1 MFQLRVQNGFRSC
14 ETDCLRLD
22 FFCQFFQ
29 FFVTSVSVRNTPV
42 PSSIR
47 PSIRSPL
54 MSISIQELLKN
65 LTESGLL
72 SDDEIS
78 TIHDSVNSR
87 ADIRS
92 AESFA
97 RELVRQNR
105 LTKLQAA
112 AVLKG
117 KTRNLVFGEYI
128 VLEKVGS
135 GGMGQVFK
143 ARHRPTGKL
152 VAVKVLSADA
162 VKNRRLIERF
172 KKEARAVARLK
183 HPNIVRAYEAGKIN
197 RIRYLVMEYVE
208 GENMLARVKRKGPL
222 PVDECI
228 RSILEAARGLDYAH
242 QKGVIHRDI
251 KPSNLL
257 RDKLTGRV
265 KVLDMGL
272 ARVDEPDEDEVR
284 LTMPGQ
290 MLGTA
295 RFMSPEQVE
304 DARKA
309 DVRSDIYSL
318 GCTLYFLLRSKAPYS
333 GETVA
338 HTLMAHVSSPIPD
351 LCQKRPDAPEWLGE
365 VFRKMLAK
373 KPRDRFQTM
382 GELVQSIQHHL
393 GEELTHDSSEDASG
407 TPENE
412 DDFSKLIA
420 RRNEEGESLEE
431 LFSEDEV
438 AAPANAEPFN
448 NPDAPAGAHL
458 VDVNDQQ
465 DAGNVASSFGASNDP
480 VGLVE
485 DVDLDEIEDDINGSE
500 LQKNRPVP
508 SADAE
513 LASVQAFDLN
523 SSAEEVINSDRDQHA
538 EPASLA
544 TSELND
550 QSDDQTTI
558 DGDYVKSKL
567 ANRELREKAAAR
579 RFQIIGLLAGGA
591 ILLGVAGYF
600 LFSGD

>member
-1 MFQLRVQNGFRSC
+1 
-14 ETDCLRLD
+14 
-22 FFCQFFQ
+22 
-29 FFVTSVSVRNTPV
+29 
-42 PSSIR
+42 
-47 PSIRSPL
+47 
-54 MSISIQELLKN
+54 MSISIKELLKN

-72 SDDEIS
+72 SDEEIC
-78 TIHDSVNSR
+78 TIHDSIGARSDVK
-87 ADIRS
+87 S

-97 RELVRQNR
+97 RELVRQDH

-117 KTRNLVFGEYI
+117 KTKNLVFGDYV
-128 VLEKVGS
+128 VLEKIGS

-208 GENMLARVKRKGPL
+208 GENMLVRVKRKGPL

-228 RSILEAARGLDYAH
+228 RSVLEAARGLDYAH
-242 QKGVIHRDI
+242 EKGVIHRDI

-257 RDKLTGRV
+257 RDKSTARV

-272 ARVDEPDEDEVR
+272 ARVDEPDEDEIR

-318 GCTLYFLLRSKAPYS
+318 GCTLYFLMRSKAPYS

-338 HTLMAHVSSPIPD
+338 HTLMAHVSAPIPN
-351 LCQKRPDAPEWLGE
+351 LCKKRQDAPAWLGD
-365 VFRKMLAK
+365 VFQKMLAK

-382 GELVQSIQHHL
+382 GELVETIQHHL
-393 GEELTHDSSEDASG
+393 GEDLTKHDSSEDSPG
-407 TPENE
+407 GE
-412 DDFSKLIA
+412 DEFAKLIA
-420 RRNEEGESLEE
+420 KRGHEGESLEE
-431 LFSEDEV
+431 LFSEDES
-438 AAPANAEPFN
+438 PAGADAEEFADPN
-448 NPDAPAGAHL
+448 APAGAHL
-458 VDVNDQQ
+458 VGA
-465 DAGNVASSFGASNDP
+465 AGQSDDNARASTFGKREEP
-480 VGLVE
+480 VDLENE
-485 DVDLDEIEDDINGSE
+485 DVHFAGIDDADES
-500 LQKNRPVP
+500 QKMRPIT
-508 SADAE
+508 SGGAAM
-513 LASVQAFDLN
+513 ASGQAFDLN
-523 SSAEEVINSDRDQHA
+523 APEEEMSTGEPVTEADASDRTATLQA
-538 EPASLA
+538 EHQDDASVN
-544 TSELND
+544 EE
-550 QSDDQTTI
+550 TTV

-567 ANRELREKAAAR
+567 ANREFREKEAAR
-579 RFQIIGLLAGGA
+579 KFKIAGL
-591 ILLGVAGYF
+591 VAGVVIVIGVVGYVIF
-600 LFSGD
+600 GRG

>member
-1 MFQLRVQNGFRSC
+1 
-14 ETDCLRLD
+14 
-22 FFCQFFQ
+22 
-29 FFVTSVSVRNTPV
+29 
-42 PSSIR
+42 
-47 PSIRSPL
+47 
-54 MSISIQELLKN
+54 MSISIQEFLNN
-65 LTESGLL
+65 LTESNLL
-72 SDDEIS
+72 TDDEIS
-78 TIHDSVNSR
+78 TIHDSIGSR
-87 ADIRS
+87 PDVKS

-97 RELVRQNR
+97 RELVRQDH

-117 KTRNLVFGEYI
+117 KTKNLVFGEYV
-128 VLEKVGS
+128 VLEKIGS

-228 RSILEAARGLDYAH
+228 RSVLEAARGLDYAH

-257 RDKLTGRV
+257 RDKLTARV

-272 ARVDEPDEDEVR
+272 ARVDEPEEDEIR

-309 DVRSDIYSL
+309 DVRSDVYSL
-318 GCTLYFLLRSKAPYS
+318 GCTLYFLMRSKAPYS

-338 HTLMAHVSSPIPD
+338 HTLMAHVSAPIPD
-351 LCQKRPDAPEWLGE
+351 LCKKRPDAPAWLGD
-365 VFRKMLAK
+365 VFQKMLAK

-382 GELVQSIQHHL
+382 GELVKTIQQHL
-393 GEELTHDSSEDASG
+393 GEDLTKHDSSDELIDTEDELA
-407 TPENE
+407 
-412 DDFSKLIA
+412 KLIA
-420 RRNEEGESLEE
+420 KRGDEGESLEE
-431 LFSEDEV
+431 LFSED
-438 AAPANAEPFN
+438 APAASASAEEFDD
-448 NPDAPAGAHL
+448 PDAPAGAHL
-458 VDVNDQQ
+458 VRSRDQTDE
-465 DAGNVASSFGASNDP
+465 DAGASKFGNRDDP
-480 VGLVE
+480 VELDDE
-485 DVDLDEIEDDINGSE
+485 DVEFAGSDDDDADES
-500 LQKNRPVP
+500 QKMQPITP
-508 SADAE
+508 AGAE
-513 LASVQAFDLN
+513 MASVQSFDLN
-523 SSAEEVINSDRDQHA
+523 ASEDRSTGEPLTDADVGDRTETSQAESREEVSASD
-538 EPASLA
+538 E
-544 TSELND
+544 
-550 QSDDQTTI
+550 TTI

-567 ANRELREKAAAR
+567 ANRELREKQATR
-579 RFQIIGLLAGGA
+579 KFQIAGL
-591 ILLGVAGYF
+591 VAGAVIVVGVVVF
-600 LFSGD
+600 LIFGRG

>member
-1 MFQLRVQNGFRSC
+1 
-14 ETDCLRLD
+14 
-22 FFCQFFQ
+22 
-29 FFVTSVSVRNTPV
+29 
-42 PSSIR
+42 
-47 PSIRSPL
+47 
-54 MSISIQELLKN
+54 MSISIKELLKN
-65 LTESGLL
+65 LTESDLL
-72 SDDEIS
+72 TDEEICS
-78 TIHDSVNSR
+78 IHDSIGSR
-87 ADIRS
+87 PDVKS

-97 RELVRQNR
+97 RELVRQDH

-117 KTRNLVFGEYI
+117 KTKNLVFGEYV

-197 RIRYLVMEYVE
+197 RIRYLVMEFVE
-208 GENMLARVKRKGPL
+208 GENMLVRVKRKGPL

-228 RSILEAARGLDYAH
+228 RSVLEAARGLDYAH

-257 RDKLTGRV
+257 RDKSTARV

-272 ARVDEPDEDEVR
+272 ARVDEPDEDEIR

-338 HTLMAHVSSPIPD
+338 HTLMAHVSAPIPN
-351 LCQKRPDAPEWLGE
+351 LCKKRPDAPAWLGN
-365 VFRKMLAK
+365 VFQKMLAK

-382 GELVQSIQHHL
+382 GELVETIQHHL
-393 GEELTHDSSEDASG
+393 GEDLTKHDSSEDS
-407 TPENE
+407 PESE
-412 DDFSKLIA
+412 DELARLIA
-420 RRNEEGESLEE
+420 KRGDEGESLEE
-431 LFSEDEV
+431 LFSEDE
-438 AAPANAEPFN
+438 AAAGADAEEFAD
-448 NPDAPAGAHL
+448 PDAPAGAHL
-458 VDVNDQQ
+458 VGATHKVDD
-465 DAGNVASSFGASNDP
+465 DAGASTFGKREEP
-480 VGLVE
+480 VDLEEE
-485 DVDLDEIEDDINGSE
+485 DVDFAGVDGDGDADES
-500 LQKNRPVP
+500 QKMQPIAP
-508 SADAE
+508 SGAE
-513 LASVQAFDLN
+513 MASVQAFDLN
-523 SSAEEVINSDRDQHA
+523 APEELSTGEPLTETDAGDRTETSQAERRDETSASEEV
-538 EPASLA
+538 
-544 TSELND
+544 
-550 QSDDQTTI
+550 TI

-567 ANRELREKAAAR
+567 ANRELREKEAAR
-579 RFQIIGLLAGGA
+579 KFKIAGL
-591 ILLGVAGYF
+591 VAGVVIVIGVVGF
-600 LFSGD
+600 LIFGRG

>member
-1 MFQLRVQNGFRSC
+1 
-14 ETDCLRLD
+14 
-22 FFCQFFQ
+22 
-29 FFVTSVSVRNTPV
+29 
-42 PSSIR
+42 
-47 PSIRSPL
+47 
-54 MSISIQELLKN
+54 MSISIQEFLDN
-65 LTESGLL
+65 LTESNLL
-72 SDDEIS
+72 TDDEIS
-78 TIHDSVNSR
+78 TIHDSIGSR
-87 ADIRS
+87 PEVQS

-97 RELVRQNR
+97 RELVRQDH

-117 KTRNLVFGEYI
+117 KTKNLVFGEYV
-128 VLEKVGS
+128 VLEKIGS

-143 ARHRPTGKL
+143 ARHRPTDKL

-162 VKNRRLIERF
+162 VKNRRLVERF

-257 RDKLTGRV
+257 RDKSTARV

-272 ARVDEPDEDEVR
+272 ARVDEPDEDEIR

-309 DVRSDIYSL
+309 DVRSDVYSL
-318 GCTLYFLLRSKAPYS
+318 GCTLYFLMRSKAPYS

-338 HTLMAHVSSPIPD
+338 HTLMAHVSAPIPD
-351 LCQKRPDAPEWLGE
+351 LCKKRPDTPAWLGD
-365 VFRKMLAK
+365 VFQKMLAK

-382 GELVQSIQHHL
+382 GELVETIQHHL
-393 GEELTHDSSEDASG
+393 GEDLTKHDSSDELIDSEDELAR
-407 TPENE
+407 
-412 DDFSKLIA
+412 LIA
-420 RRNEEGESLEE
+420 RRDDEGESLEE
-431 LFSEDEV
+431 LFSEDG
-438 AAPANAEPFN
+438 AAAAGASAEEFAD
-448 NPDAPAGAHL
+448 PDAPAGAHL
-458 VDVNDQQ
+458 VRSRDQT
-465 DAGNVASSFGASNDP
+465 DENAGASKFGKRDDP
-480 VGLVE
+480 VELDDE
-485 DVDLDEIEDDINGSE
+485 DVEFTGIVDEDDAEES
-500 LQKNRPVP
+500 QKMQPITP
-508 SADAE
+508 AGAEMASAQ
-513 LASVQAFDLN
+513 SFDLN
-523 SSAEEVINSDRDQHA
+523 ASEEMS
-538 EPASLA
+538 
-544 TSELND
+544 TSEPVTEAD
-550 QSDDQTTI
+550 AGDRTETSQAESREDASAGDEATV

-567 ANRELREKAAAR
+567 ANRGLREKEATR
-579 RFQIIGLLAGGA
+579 KFQTAGL
-591 ILLGVAGYF
+591 VAGAVIVVGVVVF
-600 LFSGD
+600 LIFGRG

>member
-1 MFQLRVQNGFRSC
+1 
-14 ETDCLRLD
+14 
-22 FFCQFFQ
+22 
-29 FFVTSVSVRNTPV
+29 
-42 PSSIR
+42 
-47 PSIRSPL
+47 
-54 MSISIQELLKN
+54 MSITIQEFLNN
-65 LTESGLL
+65 LTESNLL
-72 SDDEIS
+72 SDDEIA
-78 TIHDSVNSR
+78 TIHDSIGSR
-87 ADIRS
+87 PDVKS

-97 RELVRQNR
+97 RELVRNDH

-117 KTRNLVFGEYI
+117 KTKNLVFGEYV
-128 VLEKVGS
+128 VLEKIGS

-222 PVDECI
+222 PIDECV
-228 RSILEAARGLDYAH
+228 RSVLEAARGLDYAH

-257 RDKLTGRV
+257 RDKTTARV

-272 ARVDEPDEDEVR
+272 ARVDEPDEDEIR

-338 HTLMAHVSSPIPD
+338 HTLMAHVSAPIPD
-351 LCQKRPDAPEWLGE
+351 LCQKRPDAPAWLGD
-365 VFRKMLAK
+365 VFQKMLAK

-382 GELVQSIQHHL
+382 GELVETIQHHL
-393 GEELTHDSSEDASG
+393 GEDLTKHDSSEESIDA
-407 TPENE
+407 E
-412 DDFSKLIA
+412 DELARLIA
-420 RRNEEGESLEE
+420 KRGNEGESLEE
-431 LFSEDEV
+431 LFSEDGE
-438 AAPANAEPFN
+438 AAGATAEEFA

-458 VDVNDQQ
+458 VHSTEQIDE
-465 DAGNVASSFGASNDP
+465 DAGVSTFGKRDDP
-480 VGLVE
+480 IGLEDE
-485 DVDLDEIEDDINGSE
+485 DVDFAGVDDDADESQKMQPIN
-500 LQKNRPVP
+500 
-508 SADAE
+508 SAEAE
-513 LASVQAFDLN
+513 LASVQSFDLN
-523 SSAEEVINSDRDQHA
+523 ASEEMSTGESVTDADAGDRTETSQAERRDDYSVSD
-538 EPASLA
+538 E
-544 TSELND
+544 
-550 QSDDQTTI
+550 TTV

-567 ANRELREKAAAR
+567 ANRELREKQATR
-579 RFQIIGLLAGGA
+579 KLQIAGL
-591 ILLGVAGYF
+591 VAGAVIIVGVMGF
-600 LFSGD
+600 LIFGRG

>member
-1 MFQLRVQNGFRSC
+1 
-14 ETDCLRLD
+14 
-22 FFCQFFQ
+22 
-29 FFVTSVSVRNTPV
+29 
-42 PSSIR
+42 
-47 PSIRSPL
+47 
-54 MSISIQELLKN
+54 MSISIKELLKN
-65 LTESGLL
+65 LTESDLL
-72 SDDEIS
+72 SDKEIRS
-78 TIHDSVNSR
+78 IHESIGSR
-87 ADIRS
+87 PDVKS

-97 RELVRQNR
+97 RELVRQDH

-117 KTRNLVFGEYI
+117 KTKNLVFGEYV

-208 GENMLARVKRKGPL
+208 GENMLVRVKRKGPL

-228 RSILEAARGLDYAH
+228 RSVLEAARGLDYAH

-257 RDKLTGRV
+257 RDKSTARV

-272 ARVDEPDEDEVR
+272 ARVDEPDEDEIR

-338 HTLMAHVSSPIPD
+338 HTLMAHVSAPIPN
-351 LCQKRPDAPEWLGE
+351 LCKKRPDAPEWLGN
-365 VFRKMLAK
+365 VFQKMLAK

-382 GELVQSIQHHL
+382 GELVETIQHHL
-393 GEELTHDSSEDASG
+393 GEDLTKHDSSEDSL
-407 TPENE
+407 ESE
-412 DDFSKLIA
+412 DEFTKLIA
-420 RRNEEGESLEE
+420 QRSDEGESLEE
-431 LFSEDEV
+431 LFSEDE
-438 AAPANAEPFN
+438 AAGADAEDFAD
-448 NPDAPAGAHL
+448 PDAPAGAHL
-458 VDVNDQQ
+458 VGAAHEVDD
-465 DAGNVASSFGASNDP
+465 DAGASTFGKREDP
-480 VGLVE
+480 VDLEDE
-485 DVDLDEIEDDINGSE
+485 DVDFAAVDDDGDADES
-500 LQKNRPVP
+500 QKMQPIAP
-508 SADAE
+508 SGAE
-513 LASVQAFDLN
+513 MASVQAFDLN
-523 SSAEEVINSDRDQHA
+523 APEEMSIGEPVTEADAGDRTETSQAEHRGE
-538 EPASLA
+538 AS
-544 TSELND
+544 TSEE
-550 QSDDQTTI
+550 TTI

-567 ANRELREKAAAR
+567 ANRDRREKEAAR
-579 RFQIIGLLAGGA
+579 KFKIAGL
-591 ILLGVAGYF
+591 VAGVVIVIGVVGF
-600 LFSGD
+600 LIFGRG

>member
-1 MFQLRVQNGFRSC
+1 
-14 ETDCLRLD
+14 
-22 FFCQFFQ
+22 
-29 FFVTSVSVRNTPV
+29 
-42 PSSIR
+42 
-47 PSIRSPL
+47 
-54 MSISIQELLKN
+54 MSISIKELLKN
-65 LTESGLL
+65 LTESDLL
-72 SDDEIS
+72 SDEEIRS
-78 TIHDSVNSR
+78 IHDSIGSR
-87 ADIRS
+87 PDVKS

-97 RELVRQNR
+97 RELVRQDH

-117 KTRNLVFGEYI
+117 KTKNLVFGEYV

-208 GENMLARVKRKGPL
+208 GENMLVRVKRKGPL

-228 RSILEAARGLDYAH
+228 RSVLEAARGLDYAH

-257 RDKLTGRV
+257 RDRSTARV

-272 ARVDEPDEDEVR
+272 ARVDEPDEDEIR

-309 DVRSDIYSL
+309 DVRSDVYSL
-318 GCTLYFLLRSKAPYS
+318 GCTLYFLMRSKAPYS

-338 HTLMAHVSSPIPD
+338 HTLMAHVSAPIPD
-351 LCQKRPDAPEWLGE
+351 LCKKRPDAPKWLGD
-365 VFRKMLAK
+365 VFQKMLAK

-382 GELVQSIQHHL
+382 GELVETIQHHL
-393 GEELTHDSSEDASG
+393 GEDLTKHDSSEDSLDG
-407 TPENE
+407 
-412 DDFSKLIA
+412 DDELARLIA
-420 RRNEEGESLEE
+420 KRGDEGDSLEE
-431 LFSEDEV
+431 LFSEDE
-438 AAPANAEPFN
+438 AAGANAEEFAD
-448 NPDAPAGAHL
+448 PDAPAGAHL
-458 VDVNDQQ
+458 VGASHEVDD
-465 DAGNVASSFGASNDP
+465 DAGASTFGKREEP
-480 VGLVE
+480 VDLEDE
-485 DVDLDEIEDDINGSE
+485 DVDFAGVDDDGDADES
-500 LQKNRPVP
+500 QKMQPIAP
-508 SADAE
+508 SGAE
-513 LASVQAFDLN
+513 MASVQAFDLN
-523 SSAEEVINSDRDQHA
+523 ASEEVSIGEPVTEADAGDRTETSQEEFRGD
-538 EPASLA
+538 ASV
-544 TSELND
+544 SEE
-550 QSDDQTTI
+550 TTI
-558 DGDYVKSKL
+558 DGDYVKNKL
-567 ANRELREKAAAR
+567 ANREVREKEAAR
-579 RFQIIGLLAGGA
+579 KFKIAGL
-591 ILLGVAGYF
+591 VAGVVIVIGVVGF
-600 LFSGD
+600 LIFGRG

>member
-1 MFQLRVQNGFRSC
+1 M
-14 ETDCLRLD
+14 T
-22 FFCQFFQ
+22 
-29 FFVTSVSVRNTPV
+29 
-42 PSSIR
+42 
-47 PSIRSPL
+47 
-54 MSISIQELLKN
+54 ISIQELLKN

-87 ADIRS
+87 QDIRS

-117 KTRNLVFGEYI
+117 KTRNLVFGEYV

-257 RDKLTGRV
+257 RDRLTGRV

-318 GCTLYFLLRSKAPYS
+318 GCTLYFLMRSKAPYS

-338 HTLMAHVSSPIPD
+338 HTLMAHVSAPIPD
-351 LCQKRPDAPEWLGE
+351 LCQKRPDAPAWLGE
-365 VFRKMLAK
+365 VFEKMLAK

-382 GELVQSIQHHL
+382 GELVQTIQHHL
-393 GEELTHDSSEDASG
+393 GEELTHDSSDDASAS
-407 TPENE
+407 PENE
-412 DDFSKLIA
+412 DDYSKLIA

-438 AAPANAEPFN
+438 AASADRESSVPF
-448 NPDAPAGAHL
+448 DAPAGAHL
-458 VDVNDQQ
+458 VDEVDQLDD
-465 DAGNVASSFGASNDP
+465 DAPSPFVSPGDSDGLDENVDLGAIESDRD
-480 VGLVE
+480 
-485 DVDLDEIEDDINGSE
+485 DVDS
-500 LQKNRPVP
+500 QKKPPVSP
-508 SADAE
+508 ASAE
-513 LASVQAFDLN
+513 MASVQVFDLN
-523 SSAEEVINSDRDQHA
+523 AAEENEGNGVAGIDEQN
-538 EPASLA
+538 EPE
-544 TSELND
+544 SESQD
-550 QSDDQTTI
+550 QSVLNESSEDQTTV

-579 RFQIIGLLAGGA
+579 RFQIIGLVTGGA
-591 ILLGVAGYF
+591 ILLCVAGYF
-600 LFSGD
+600 IFSGG

>member
-1 MFQLRVQNGFRSC
+1 
-14 ETDCLRLD
+14 
-22 FFCQFFQ
+22 
-29 FFVTSVSVRNTPV
+29 
-42 PSSIR
+42 
-47 PSIRSPL
+47 
-54 MSISIQELLKN
+54 MSISIQELIQN
-65 LTESGLL
+65 LTKSGLL

-78 TIHDSVNSR
+78 TIHGSIGAR
-87 ADIRS
+87 ADIKS

-97 RELVRQNR
+97 RELVRQNH

-117 KTRNLVFGEYI
+117 KTKNLVFGEYI
-128 VLEKVGS
+128 VLEKIGS

-197 RIRYLVMEYVE
+197 RIRYLVMEFVE
-208 GENMLARVKRKGPL
+208 GENLLARVKRKGPL

-257 RDKLTGRV
+257 RDKATARV
-265 KVLDMGL
+265 KILDMGL
-272 ARVDEPDEDEVR
+272 ARVDEPDEDEIR

-309 DVRSDIYSL
+309 DVRSDVYSL
-318 GCTLYFLLRSKAPYS
+318 GCTLYFLMRSKAPYS

-338 HTLMAHVSSPIPD
+338 HTLMAHVSAPIPD
-351 LCQKRPDAPEWLGE
+351 LCQKRPDAPRWLGDL
-365 VFRKMLAK
+365 FQKMLAK

-382 GELVQSIQHHL
+382 GELVEKIQQHL
-393 GEELTHDSSEDASG
+393 GEDLTKDGSSEDAASI
-407 TPENE
+407 PDN
-412 DDFSKLIA
+412 DDEFAKLIA
-420 RRNEEGESLEE
+420 NRNDEGASLEE
-431 LFSEDEV
+431 LFSEDE
-438 AAPANAEPFN
+438 AAAAAAEAFQD
-448 NPDAPAGAHL
+448 PDAPAGAHL
-458 VDVNDQQ
+458 VDEEDQVDEDQ
-465 DAGNVASSFGASNDP
+465 VASSFASRDEP
-480 VGLVE
+480 VELE
-485 DVDLDEIEDDINGSE
+485 PEEVDLASINGDDAEQES
-500 LQKNRPVP
+500 QKLRSSR

-513 LASVQAFDLN
+513 MASVQAFNLN
-523 SSAEEVINSDRDQHA
+523 TPEDEITTGDSDTQADVVSLDQSRHN
-538 EPASLA
+538 E
-544 TSELND
+544 
-550 QSDDQTTI
+550 QSDDQTTV
-558 DGDYVKSKL
+558 DGDYVKNKL
-567 ANRELREKAAAR
+567 ANRELREKAATR
-579 RFQIIGLLAGGA
+579 KFQLFGLVAGGA
-591 ILLGVAGYF
+591 IVLGVVGWLIFAG
-600 LFSGD
+600 G

>member
-1 MFQLRVQNGFRSC
+1 
-14 ETDCLRLD
+14 
-22 FFCQFFQ
+22 
-29 FFVTSVSVRNTPV
+29 
-42 PSSIR
+42 
-47 PSIRSPL
+47 
-54 MSISIQELLKN
+54 MSITIQELLKN

-72 SDDEIS
+72 SDDEIRV
-78 TIHDSVNSR
+78 INDSIGSR
-87 ADIRS
+87 PDVKS

-97 RELVRQNR
+97 RELVRQNY

-117 KTRNLVFGEYI
+117 KTKNLVFGEYI
-128 VLEKVGS
+128 VLEKIGS

-208 GENMLARVKRKGPL
+208 GENMLVRVKRKGPL
-222 PVDECI
+222 PVEECI

-257 RDKLTGRV
+257 RDKLTARV
-265 KVLDMGL
+265 KILDMGL
-272 ARVDEPDEDEVR
+272 ARVDEPDEDEIR

-338 HTLMAHVSSPIPD
+338 HTLMAHVSAPIPD
-351 LCQKRPDAPEWLGE
+351 LCQKRPDAPKWLGD

-382 GELVQSIQHHL
+382 SELVETIQHHL
-393 GEELTHDSSEDASG
+393 GEDLTKQGSSDDA
-407 TPENE
+407 PEK
-412 DDFSKLIA
+412 DDEFSELIA
-420 RRNEEGESLEE
+420 KRGDEGESLEE
-431 LFSEDEV
+431 LFSEDE
-438 AAPANAEPFN
+438 AAAGIDEEFKE
-448 NPDAPAGAHL
+448 PDAPIDAHL
-458 VDVNDQQ
+458 IDVADQL
-465 DAGNVASSFGASNDP
+465 DENEVAPSLANRNEPIELDD
-480 VGLVE
+480 E
-485 DVDLDEIEDDINGSE
+485 DVDFAGIDDEDDDQESQK
-500 LQKNRPVP
+500 LQSTSSTAAEQA
-508 SADAE
+508 SAR
-513 LASVQAFDLN
+513 AFDLN
-523 SSAEEVINSDRDQHA
+523 ASEAELSTGEPEIEASQFDHSDNSDNL
-538 EPASLA
+538 S
-544 TSELND
+544 TSDE
-550 QSDDQTTI
+550 TTV
-558 DGDYVKSKL
+558 DGDYLKNKL

-579 RFQIIGLLAGGA
+579 KFQIIGLVTGGV
-591 ILLGVAGYF
+591 IVLGVVAYLVFAGN
-600 LFSGD
+600 

>member
-1 MFQLRVQNGFRSC
+1 
-14 ETDCLRLD
+14 
-22 FFCQFFQ
+22 
-29 FFVTSVSVRNTPV
+29 
-42 PSSIR
+42 
-47 PSIRSPL
+47 
-54 MSISIQELLKN
+54 MSITIQEFLNN
-65 LTESGLL
+65 LTESNLL
-72 SDDEIS
+72 SDDEIA
-78 TIHDSVNSR
+78 TIHDSIGSR
-87 ADIRS
+87 PDVKS
-92 AESFA
+92 AEGFA
-97 RELVRQNR
+97 RELVRNDH

-117 KTRNLVFGEYI
+117 KTKNLVFGEYV
-128 VLEKVGS
+128 VLEKIGS

-222 PVDECI
+222 PIDECV
-228 RSILEAARGLDYAH
+228 RSVLEAARGLDYAH

-257 RDKLTGRV
+257 RDKTTARV

-272 ARVDEPDEDEVR
+272 ARVDEPDEDEIR

-338 HTLMAHVSSPIPD
+338 HTLMAHVSAPIPD
-351 LCQKRPDAPEWLGE
+351 LCKKRPDVPVWLGD
-365 VFRKMLAK
+365 VFQKMLAK

-382 GELVQSIQHHL
+382 GELVETIQHHL
-393 GEELTHDSSEDASG
+393 GEDLTKHDSSEESID
-407 TPENE
+407 TE
-412 DDFSKLIA
+412 DELARLIA
-420 RRNEEGESLEE
+420 KRGDEGESLEE
-431 LFSEDEV
+431 LFSEDG
-438 AAPANAEPFN
+438 AAAGANAEEFAA
-448 NPDAPAGAHL
+448 PDAPAGAHL
-458 VDVNDQQ
+458 VRSSDQVDE
-465 DAGNVASSFGASNDP
+465 DAGASTFGKRDDS
-480 VGLVE
+480 VGLEDE
-485 DVDLDEIEDDINGSE
+485 DVDFAGVDDDDDDVDES
-500 LQKNRPVP
+500 QKMRPIT
-508 SADAE
+508 SAEAE
-513 LASVQAFDLN
+513 LASVQSFDLN
-523 SSAEEVINSDRDQHA
+523 ASEEMSTGESVTEADAGDRTETSQADRRDDFSVSD
-538 EPASLA
+538 EA
-544 TSELND
+544 TV
-550 QSDDQTTI
+550 

-567 ANRELREKAAAR
+567 ANRELREKQATR
-579 RFQIIGLLAGGA
+579 KLQIVGL
-591 ILLGVAGYF
+591 VAGAVIIVGVVGF
-600 LFSGD
+600 LIFGRG

>member
-1 MFQLRVQNGFRSC
+1 MSN
-14 ETDCLRLD
+14 
-22 FFCQFFQ
+22 
-29 FFVTSVSVRNTPV
+29 
-42 PSSIR
+42 SITE
-47 PSIRSPL
+47 L
-54 MSISIQELLKN
+54 IQN

-72 SDDEIS
+72 SDSEIS
-78 TIHDSVNSR
+78 AIQESIGSR
-87 ADIRS
+87 PDITS
-92 AESFA
+92 AEGFA
-97 RELVRQNR
+97 RELVRQNH

-117 KTRNLVFGEYI
+117 KTRNLVFGEYV
-128 VLEKVGS
+128 VLEKIGT

-143 ARHRPTGKL
+143 ARHRPTSKL

-183 HPNIVRAYEAGKIN
+183 HPNIVRAFEAGKIN

-228 RSILEAARGLDYAH
+228 RCVLEAARGLDYAH
-242 QKGVIHRDI
+242 QKGIVHRDI

-257 RDKLTGRV
+257 RDKKTARV

-309 DVRSDIYSL
+309 DVRSDVYSL

-351 LCQKRPDAPEWLGE
+351 LCQKRPDTPKWLGD
-365 VFRKMLAK
+365 VFQKMLAK

-382 GELVQSIQHHL
+382 SELVETIQHHL
-393 GEELTHDSSEDASG
+393 GEDLSRQEEGAFVLDVVETEDEYA
-407 TPENE
+407 E
-412 DDFSKLIA
+412 LIA
-420 RRNEEGESLEE
+420 DRSDEGSSLEH
-431 LFSEDEV
+431 LFSDDERD
-438 AAPANAEPFN
+438 PAVDEFHD
-448 NPDAPAGAHL
+448 PDAPAGAHL
-458 VDVNDQQ
+458 VAIADQ
-465 DAGNVASSFGASNDP
+465 
-480 VGLVE
+480 VGE
-485 DVDLDEIEDDINGSE
+485 DEVTTQFANRSQPMKLDEEDLDFAAIEGEDDGRESQRMQGFPASGAAMN
-500 LQKNRPVP
+500 
-508 SADAE
+508 
-513 LASVQAFDLN
+513 SVQAFDLN
-523 SSAEEVINSDRDQHA
+523 APDEEIAVESEVSNVAGEVNST
-538 EPASLA
+538 PASEASGGL
-544 TSELND
+544 
-550 QSDDQTTI
+550 SDDDGPTV
-558 DGDYVKSKL
+558 DGDYLKRKM
-567 ANRELREKAAAR
+567 ANRELREQAATR
-579 RFQIIGLLAGGA
+579 RFQLAGLVTGVV
-591 ILLGVAGYF
+591 IVLGIVGYLVF
-600 LFSGD
+600 GGG

>member
-1 MFQLRVQNGFRSC
+1 
-14 ETDCLRLD
+14 
-22 FFCQFFQ
+22 
-29 FFVTSVSVRNTPV
+29 
-42 PSSIR
+42 
-47 PSIRSPL
+47 

-117 KTRNLVFGEYI
+117 KTRNLVFGEYV

-257 RDKLTGRV
+257 RDRLTGRV

-272 ARVDEPDEDEVR
+272 ARVDEADEDEVR

-318 GCTLYFLLRSKAPYS
+318 GCTLYFLMRSKAPYS

-365 VFRKMLAK
+365 IFKKMLAK

-393 GEELTHDSSEDASG
+393 GEELTHDSSGDASAS
-407 TPENE
+407 PENE

-438 AAPANAEPFN
+438 AAAAHAEPFKTSDAPAAAHLVGASERQVEGN
-448 NPDAPAGAHL
+448 VSPPFTGPDAP
-458 VDVNDQQ
+458 
-465 DAGNVASSFGASNDP
+465 
-480 VGLVE
+480 VGLDD
-485 DVDLDEIEDDINGSE
+485 DVDLDEIEDEAIEGDSP
-500 LQKNRPVP
+500 KNPPVKSV
-508 SADAE
+508 SAD

-523 SSAEEVINSDRDQHA
+523 PSEEEAINSDGDQHA
-538 EPASLA
+538 EPVAL
-544 TSELND
+544 E
-550 QSDDQTTI
+550 QSDLNEQSEDQTTV
-558 DGDYVKSKL
+558 DGGYAKSKL
-567 ANRELREKAAAR
+567 ANRERREKAAAR
-579 RFQIIGLLAGGA
+579 RFQLIGLLTGGA
-591 ILLGVAGYF
+591 ILLSVAGYL
-600 LFSGD
+600 LFRAG

>member
-1 MFQLRVQNGFRSC
+1 
-14 ETDCLRLD
+14 
-22 FFCQFFQ
+22 
-29 FFVTSVSVRNTPV
+29 
-42 PSSIR
+42 
-47 PSIRSPL
+47 
-54 MSISIQELLKN
+54 MSISIKELLKN
-65 LTESGLL
+65 LTESDLL
-72 SDDEIS
+72 SDKEIRS
-78 TIHDSVNSR
+78 IHESIGSR
-87 ADIRS
+87 PDVKS

-97 RELVRQNR
+97 RELVRQDH

-117 KTRNLVFGEYI
+117 KTKNLVFGEYV

-208 GENMLARVKRKGPL
+208 GENMLVRVKRKGPL

-228 RSILEAARGLDYAH
+228 RSVLEAARGLDYAH

-257 RDKLTGRV
+257 RDKSTARV

-272 ARVDEPDEDEVR
+272 ARVDEPDEDEIR

-309 DVRSDIYSL
+309 DVRSDVYSL
-318 GCTLYFLLRSKAPYS
+318 GCTLYFLMRSKAPYS

-338 HTLMAHVSSPIPD
+338 HTLMAHVSAPIPN
-351 LCQKRPDAPEWLGE
+351 LCKKRPDAPEWLGD
-365 VFRKMLAK
+365 VFQKMLAK

-382 GELVQSIQHHL
+382 GELVETIQHHL
-393 GEELTHDSSEDASG
+393 GEDLTKHDSSEDSL
-407 TPENE
+407 ESE
-412 DDFSKLIA
+412 DEFTKLIA
-420 RRNEEGESLEE
+420 KRGDEGESLEE
-431 LFSEDEV
+431 LFSEDE
-438 AAPANAEPFN
+438 AATGANAEEFAD
-448 NPDAPAGAHL
+448 PDAPAGAHL
-458 VDVNDQQ
+458 VGAAHEVDD
-465 DAGNVASSFGASNDP
+465 DAGASTFGKREDP
-480 VGLVE
+480 VDLEDE
-485 DVDLDEIEDDINGSE
+485 DVDFAGVDRDGDADES
-500 LQKNRPVP
+500 QKMQPIAP
-508 SADAE
+508 GGAE
-513 LASVQAFDLN
+513 MASVQAFDLN
-523 SSAEEVINSDRDQHA
+523 ASEEMSTGEPVTEADAGDRTETSRA
-538 EPASLA
+538 EPRDEASI
-544 TSELND
+544 SEE
-550 QSDDQTTI
+550 TTV

-567 ANRELREKAAAR
+567 ANRELREKEAAR
-579 RFQIIGLLAGGA
+579 KFKIAGL
-591 ILLGVAGYF
+591 VAGVVIVIGVVGF
-600 LFSGD
+600 LIFGRG

>member
-1 MFQLRVQNGFRSC
+1 
-14 ETDCLRLD
+14 
-22 FFCQFFQ
+22 
-29 FFVTSVSVRNTPV
+29 
-42 PSSIR
+42 
-47 PSIRSPL
+47 
-54 MSISIQELLKN
+54 MSISIKELLKN
-65 LTESGLL
+65 LTESDLL
-72 SDDEIS
+72 SDEEIRS
-78 TIHDSVNSR
+78 IHDSIGSR
-87 ADIRS
+87 PDVKS

-97 RELVRQNR
+97 RELVRQDH

-117 KTRNLVFGEYI
+117 KTKNLVFGEYV

-208 GENMLARVKRKGPL
+208 GENMLVRVKRKGPL

-228 RSILEAARGLDYAH
+228 RSVLEAARGLDYAH

-257 RDKLTGRV
+257 RDKSTARV

-272 ARVDEPDEDEVR
+272 ARVDEPDEDEIR

-309 DVRSDIYSL
+309 DVRSDVYSL
-318 GCTLYFLLRSKAPYS
+318 GCTLYFLMRSKAPYS

-338 HTLMAHVSSPIPD
+338 HTLMAHVSAPIPD
-351 LCQKRPDAPEWLGE
+351 LCKKRPDAPKWLGD
-365 VFRKMLAK
+365 VFQKMLAK

-382 GELVQSIQHHL
+382 GELFETIQHHL
-393 GEELTHDSSEDASG
+393 GEDLTKHDSSEDSLDG
-407 TPENE
+407 
-412 DDFSKLIA
+412 DDELARLIA
-420 RRNEEGESLEE
+420 KRGDEGDSLEE
-431 LFSEDEV
+431 LFSEDE
-438 AAPANAEPFN
+438 AAGANAEEFAD
-448 NPDAPAGAHL
+448 PDAPAGAHL
-458 VDVNDQQ
+458 VGASHEVDD
-465 DAGNVASSFGASNDP
+465 DAGASTFGKREEP
-480 VGLVE
+480 VDLEDE
-485 DVDLDEIEDDINGSE
+485 DVDFAGVDDDGDADES
-500 LQKNRPVP
+500 QKMQPIAP
-508 SADAE
+508 SGAE
-513 LASVQAFDLN
+513 MASVQAFDLN
-523 SSAEEVINSDRDQHA
+523 ASEEVSIGEPVTEADAGDRTETSQEEFRGD
-538 EPASLA
+538 ASV
-544 TSELND
+544 SEE
-550 QSDDQTTI
+550 TTI
-558 DGDYVKSKL
+558 DGDYVKNKL
-567 ANRELREKAAAR
+567 ANREVREKEAAR
-579 RFQIIGLLAGGA
+579 KFKIAGL
-591 ILLGVAGYF
+591 VAGVVIVIGVVGF
-600 LFSGD
+600 LIFGRG

>member
-1 MFQLRVQNGFRSC
+1 
-14 ETDCLRLD
+14 
-22 FFCQFFQ
+22 
-29 FFVTSVSVRNTPV
+29 
-42 PSSIR
+42 
-47 PSIRSPL
+47 
-54 MSISIQELLKN
+54 MSISIKELLQN

-72 SDDEIS
+72 SDAEIS
-78 TIHDSVNSR
+78 TIHDSIGARSDV
-87 ADIRS
+87 RS

-97 RELVRQNR
+97 RELVRQNH

-117 KTRNLVFGEYI
+117 KTKNLVFGEYV
-128 VLEKVGS
+128 VLEKIGS

-143 ARHRPTGKL
+143 ANHRPTGKM

-208 GENMLARVKRKGPL
+208 GENLLARVKRKGPL
-222 PVDECI
+222 PIEECV
-228 RSILEAARGLDYAH
+228 RSVLEAARGLDYAH

-272 ARVDEPDEDEVR
+272 ARVDEPDEDEIR

-309 DVRSDIYSL
+309 DVRSDVYSL

-351 LCQKRPDAPEWLGE
+351 LCRKRKDAPKWLGD
-365 VFRKMLAK
+365 VFQKMLAK
-373 KPRDRFQTM
+373 KARDRYQTM
-382 GELVQSIQHHL
+382 GELVETIQHHL
-393 GEELTHDSSEDASG
+393 GEDLTAHEDVEHGSDSPD
-407 TPENE
+407 NE
-412 DDFSKLIA
+412 DEFSKLIA
-420 RRNEEGESLEE
+420 ERSEKGASLEE
-431 LFSEDEV
+431 LFSEDEAAV
-438 AAPANAEPFN
+438 AAAAEKFQD
-448 NPDAPAGAHL
+448 PDAPAGAHL
-458 VDVNDQQ
+458 VAAADQL
-465 DAGNVASSFGASNDP
+465 DEDKVTSSFANRDEPAEVDGEEVNFAEFNGNDADK
-480 VGLVE
+480 E
-485 DVDLDEIEDDINGSE
+485 QESQNM
-500 LQKNRPVP
+500 RPI
-508 SADAE
+508 AATDAE
-513 LASVQAFDLN
+513 MASVQAFDLN
-523 SSAEEVINSDRDQHA
+523 APEEEMATVESDTMADG
-538 EPASLA
+538 
-544 TSELND
+544 
-550 QSDDQTTI
+550 DDQDVRYGDGASDEASADDKATG
-558 DGDYVKSKL
+558 DGDYLKNKL
-567 ANRELREKAAAR
+567 ANRERREKAAAR
-579 RFQIIGLLAGGA
+579 QFQIIGL
-591 ILLGVAGYF
+591 VAGAVIVLCVVGYLMF
-600 LFSGD
+600 GRG